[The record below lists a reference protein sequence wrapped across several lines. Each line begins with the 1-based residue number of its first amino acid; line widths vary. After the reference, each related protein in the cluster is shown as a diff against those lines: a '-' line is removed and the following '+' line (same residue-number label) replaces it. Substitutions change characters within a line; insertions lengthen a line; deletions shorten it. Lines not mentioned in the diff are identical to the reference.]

1 MNKQTSAAMGVV
13 LIALGLLTM
22 AFTLG
27 LPVLG
32 LSMWN
37 VFQPWR
43 LWPLTVVSVGLGFV
57 LPPVLFRQKRGLGGL
72 YIPGMPIL
80 ATGGILFFASALD
93 WWGAWE
99 WLWPVEV
106 LSVAAGFV
114 LASIHLRVIWLMI
127 PAIVIG
133 ANGLLF
139 QFCAITGLWDVWA
152 LMWTIEPLSVGLS
165 LLIIGARKRSSGLMT
180 AGILLCG
187 IGGVGLVGMAA
198 ILSLSW
204 IAAWLWVLR
213 FVVPTILVLTG
224 TLLILW
230 SIARNTVAFKTR

>member
-1 MNKQTSAAMGVV
+1 MNKQTSTALGVV

-27 LPVLG
+27 LPMLG

-43 LWPLTVVSVGLGFV
+43 LWPLTVVSLGLGFV
-57 LPPVLFRQKRGLGGL
+57 LPPFLFRQKRGLGGL
-72 YIPGMPIL
+72 FIPGVPIL
-80 ATGGILFFASALD
+80 ATGGILFFASALN
-93 WWGAWE
+93 WWRAWE
-99 WLWPVEV
+99 WLWPIEV